1 VRSGG
6 FPRGSGPS
14 LGPFAVSRD
23 VERASENL
31 LGRAR
36 QELAAA
42 ERDEAAERGV
52 LMGLIDRDR
61 HLRYAMEQAST
72 TIRTTRDVEG
82 LRQMRARLDTLE
94 RERHALMASRRE
106 QEMAVEQ
113 RRDRTR
119 TTRLAVEELEQRAMR
134 LREMVRHTEH
144 QLMMRQRTI
153 AELEGQV
160 LRLLDEL
167 PRVRTWHAEA
177 EARLAGLRRDLADL
191 DGS

>member
-1 VRSGG
+1 M
-6 FPRGSGPS
+6 
-14 LGPFAVSRD
+14 SRD

-36 QELAAA
+36 QELATP
-42 ERDEAAERGV
+42 ERDVAAERGV
-52 LMGLIDRDR
+52 LLVLIDRDR

-82 LRQMRARLDTLE
+82 LRQMRGRLDALE
-94 RERHALMASRRE
+94 RERYALMGSRRE
-106 QEMAVEQ
+106 QELTVDQ

-119 TTRLAVEELEQRAMR
+119 TARLAVEELEQRAMR

-153 AELEGQV
+153 AELEGHV

-167 PRVRTWHAEA
+167 PRVRTLHAEA
-177 EARLAGLRRDLADL
+177 EARLAGLRREIADL

>member
-1 VRSGG
+1 M
-6 FPRGSGPS
+6 PRN
-14 LGPFAVSRD
+14 
-23 VERASENL
+23 VERASESL

-36 QELAAA
+36 RDLAAA

-61 HLRYAMEQAST
+61 HLRYAIEQAST

-82 LRQMRARLDTLE
+82 LRQIRARLDTLE

-106 QEMAVEQ
+106 QELTVDQ
-113 RRDRTR
+113 RRERTR
-119 TTRLAVEELEQRAMR
+119 TARLAVEELELRALR
-134 LREMVRHTEH
+134 LRETIRHSEH

-153 AELEGQV
+153 AELEGHV
-160 LRLLDEL
+160 MRLLEEL
-167 PRVRTWHAEA
+167 PRVRTQHAEA
-177 EARLAGLRRDLADL
+177 EARLTELHRELADL

>member
-1 VRSGG
+1 M
-6 FPRGSGPS
+6 
-14 LGPFAVSRD
+14 
-23 VERASENL
+23 
-31 LGRAR
+31 
-36 QELAAA
+36 A
-42 ERDEAAERGV
+42 ERDEAGERGV

-72 TIRTTRDVEG
+72 TIRTTRDVES
-82 LRQMRARLDTLE
+82 LRQMRARLDALE
-94 RERHALMASRRE
+94 RERHAVMASRRE
-106 QEMAVEQ
+106 QEMTVEQ

-119 TTRLAVEELEQRAMR
+119 TTRLAVEELEQRALR

-167 PRVRTWHAEA
+167 PRVRILHSEA
-177 EARLAGLRRDLADL
+177 EARLAGLRRELADI